1 MDCSLTGCFAHGIS
15 QAQKLKWVAMSLF
28 AADQPIPTGGRGE
41 VGASQ
46 SQNEAN
52 STPEASS
59 STKLQ
64 TGFQFLT
71 KDFLRFWVV
80 DIRREGRSQRS
91 APQKR
96 HKVPRNRRGQGGEKS
111 HCT

>member
-15 QAQKLKWVAMSLF
+15 QVQKLKWVAMPLF
-28 AADQPIPTGGRGE
+28 TVDQPIPTGCRGE

-52 STPEASS
+52 SAPEASS

-71 KDFLRFWVV
+71 KDFLKFWMV
-80 DIRREGRSQRS
+80 DICREGRSQRS
-91 APQKR
+91 AP
-96 HKVPRNRRGQGGEKS
+96 
-111 HCT
+111 